1 MEVMEIAAT
10 LGKAIKEHEIY
21 KKFLE
26 AKAAYDSNDE
36 LNRKIMEYSVQQKAL
51 ANEAGKAGEH
61 DNVLMKQ
68 IQNRIDVLYKEI
80 CEDESFLAVNEA
92 QDAVNELMN
101 AVNETITYNIT
112 GEQACTH
119 DCSTC
124 GGCGHSH

>member
-10 LGKAIKEHEIY
+10 LGKAIKEHEVY

-26 AKAAYDSNDE
+26 AKEAYDNNEE
-36 LNRKIMEYSVQQKAL
+36 LNRKIMEYGVQQQVL
-51 ANEAGKAGEH
+51 ANEAGKEEQDTAVME
-61 DNVLMKQ
+61 Q
-68 IQNRIDVLYKEI
+68 IQNRLDVLYKEI
-80 CEDESFLAVNEA
+80 CEDKTFLAVNEA

-101 AVNETITYNIT
+101 AVNETISYNIT

>member
-1 MEVMEIAAT
+1 MEIMEIAAT
-10 LGKAIKEHEIY
+10 LGKAIREHEVY

-26 AKAAYDSNDE
+26 AKEAYDKNDE

-51 ANEAGKAGEH
+51 ANEAGKAEQ
-61 DNVLMKQ
+61 DSELMAQ
-68 IQNRIDVLYKEI
+68 IQKRIDILYNEI
-80 CEDESFLAVNEA
+80 CDDKSFLAVNEA

-101 AVNETITYNIT
+101 SVNETITYNIT
-112 GEQACTH
+112 GEQPCTH

>member
-1 MEVMEIAAT
+1 MKVTWLTQAGLLFDT
-10 LGKAIKEHEIY
+10 GKI
-21 KKFLE
+21 
-26 AKAAYDSNDE
+26 
-36 LNRKIMEYSVQQKAL
+36 KIMVDPYLSDAIGDEYPEK
-51 ANEAGKAGEH
+51 KR
-61 DNVLMKQ
+61 
-68 IQNRIDVLYKEI
+68 RIPV
-80 CEDESFLAVNEA
+80 DESFLAVNEA